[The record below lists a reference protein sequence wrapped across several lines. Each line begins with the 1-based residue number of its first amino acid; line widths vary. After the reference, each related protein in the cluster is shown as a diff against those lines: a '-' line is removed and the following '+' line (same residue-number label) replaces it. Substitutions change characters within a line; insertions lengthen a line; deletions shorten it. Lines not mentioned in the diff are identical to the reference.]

1 MLDISDVFQLPTM
14 SSSGANPKDLFLGS
28 VRSRPIA
35 LGARQQRCP
44 ASVLLH
50 DEPSSLGRAQ
60 VPLLQEKE
68 ETPTGQRRRRGDR
81 TGPVAYHNCLINH
94 KKA

>member
-1 MLDISDVFQLPTM
+1 MFQLPNM
-14 SSSGANPKDLFLGS
+14 SSSGTNPKYLFLGS

-44 ASVLLH
+44 ASLLLH
-50 DEPSSLGRAQ
+50 DEPGSLGRPQ
-60 VPLLQEKE
+60 VALLQEKE
-68 ETPTGQRRRRGDR
+68 ETPAGQRRRRGDR
-81 TGPVAYHNCLINH
+81 TGPVAYHNCLINP